1 MIYEL
6 GLCEERNT
14 FFCCW
19 DMLLGYSSKNLNR
32 GGGGLIELNPG
43 ISHQKRSG
51 ISRGDQ
57 EKIMCN
63 FQGYLFFIDS

>member
-19 DMLLGYSSKNLNR
+19 DMLLGYSRKNLNE
-32 GGGGLIELNPG
+32 GLIELNPG
-43 ISHQKRSG
+43 VNH
-51 ISRGDQ
+51 
-57 EKIMCN
+57 
-63 FQGYLFFIDS
+63 